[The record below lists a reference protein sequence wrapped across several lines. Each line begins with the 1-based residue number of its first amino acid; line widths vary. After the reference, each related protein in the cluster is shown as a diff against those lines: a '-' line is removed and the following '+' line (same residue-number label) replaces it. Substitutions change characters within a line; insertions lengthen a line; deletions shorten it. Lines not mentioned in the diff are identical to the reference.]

1 MYDYKENIESNIRIL
16 LNDEVGQFYNLNHYD
31 GDADALA
38 EDLYTYCWNNDFVTG
53 NGSDGCYFTL
63 TSESERAVKDN
74 MNILQDVANDWG
86 EEDKIQQALE
96 EENWDW
102 LDVTIRCYLLYSCV
116 REIVDGMVE
125 DYEIPTESPE
135 ITSEE
140 EDYDE
145 GFNDLEESAIKHKKR
160 LRF

>member
-1 MYDYKENIESNIRIL
+1 MKL
-16 LNDEVGQFYNLNHYD
+16 K
-31 GDADALA
+31 
-38 EDLYTYCWNNDFVTG
+38 
-53 NGSDGCYFTL
+53 
-63 TSESERAVKDN
+63 TSEFSAPKVY
-74 MNILQDVANDWG
+74 
-86 EEDKIQQALE
+86 KIQQAIE

-145 GFNDLEESAIKHKKR
+145 GFNDLEESAIRHKKR